1 MHLHYQRLLSCF
13 FFHPKS
19 PQGAQLG
26 VAVVAAALMDAHLLF
41 TNMTGYILHSQ
52 KPQWNGSTGKNIYI
66 FLGQALIIWSQ
77 RTLNMHAYVR

>member
-1 MHLHYQRLLSCF
+1 MPDSDLIEITSFICTLTIKGYYLVFF

-52 KPQWNGSTGKNIYI
+52 KPQ
-66 FLGQALIIWSQ
+66 
-77 RTLNMHAYVR
+77 

>member
-1 MHLHYQRLLSCF
+1 MHLNYQRLLSCFF

-41 TNMTGYILHSQ
+41 TNMAGYILHSQ
-52 KPQWNGSTGKNIYI
+52 KPQLNGSTGKNFF
-66 FLGQALIIWSQ
+66 FLGQALII
-77 RTLNMHAYVR
+77 

>member
-1 MHLHYQRLLSCF
+1 MHLNYQRLLSCF

-52 KPQWNGSTGKNIYI
+52 KPQ
-66 FLGQALIIWSQ
+66 
-77 RTLNMHAYVR
+77 